1 MPEELTDEQK
11 KARRAEINR
20 ENAQKS
26 TGPTTETGKMKVR
39 LNGLRNGARSS
50 VIDMSAL
57 ESLVLLPW
65 EGPEAYKAVVA
76 DYTDKL
82 QPRDQVEIGVCQKI
96 ADTQWRLMR
105 LNLNE
110 RTFNEECMIKAG
122 QLAHPG
128 VPENRVL
135 TLDCLNGFQ
144 IAADSKLL
152 KEFRREE
159 AAPQRSLN
167 ASYREYTMLRKLDPR
182 PKTPLTQNARII
194 GQSQAPGPLEQMSEE
209 SVNLQPADL
218 IDPSAMPVDDQSQVQ
233 TDAGTPQD
241 EVPAPA
247 PLETIAEESAN
258 PQTVSAVPEIKPQT
272 REMTFAAGAEGHGLP
287 LT

>member
-1 MPEELTDEQK
+1 MSEELTDEQK

-20 ENAQKS
+20 QNAQKS
-26 TGPTTETGKMKVR
+26 TGPKTETGKMKVR

-65 EGPEAYKAVVA
+65 EGPEAYKAAVA
-76 DYTDKL
+76 DYADKL
-82 QPRDQVEIGVCQKI
+82 QPRDQVEIGICQKI

-110 RTFNEECMIKAG
+110 RTFNEECMIKAA

-144 IAADSKLL
+144 IASDSKLL

-159 AAPQRSLN
+159 AALQRSLN
-167 ASYREYTMLRKLDPR
+167 ACYREYKMLRKLDSR

-194 GQSQAPGPLEQMSEE
+194 GPSQAPAPLEQMTEE

-218 IDPSAMPVDDQSQVQ
+218 IDPSAMPVDNQSQVQ
-233 TDAGTPQD
+233 TEAGAPESQVGTCPEAMGQGF
-241 EVPAPA
+241 PA
-247 PLETIAEESAN
+247 PLA
-258 PQTVSAVPEIKPQT
+258 
-272 REMTFAAGAEGHGLP
+272 FAAGAEGATHVA
-287 LT
+287 TDSSWTVS